1 MKMNKEDLLK
11 NDINSLKEKL
21 KSDQLKGEKYQ
32 LALDMLKT
40 KQDELNALKNK
51 KEIKSVIDAP
61 IAGLQTPKKKTRT
74 YGWSIHNLN

>member
-74 YGWSIHNLN
+74 DMGGAFII